1 MRRRVLWSDGET
13 FSLVVVL
20 AALLGVLVFG
30 LGIYAGAQQ
39 AECDA
44 AVRSIVSYA
53 RVSQS
58 DAIPSHHVDHLAER
72 CGR

>member
-20 AALLGVLVFG
+20 AALLGALAFDGCVG
-30 LGIYAGAQQ
+30 E